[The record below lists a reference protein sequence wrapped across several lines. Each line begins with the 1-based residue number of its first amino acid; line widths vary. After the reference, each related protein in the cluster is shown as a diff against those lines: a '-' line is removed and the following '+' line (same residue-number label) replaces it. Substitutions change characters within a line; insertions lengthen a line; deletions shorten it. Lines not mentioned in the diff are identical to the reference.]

1 MNGSTKDT
9 GIIIV
14 LIDRLEKHR
23 LPRLLS
29 LKEKVDKGES
39 LDDLELDFLEKA
51 MADARKVMPLIER
64 HPEYQTLSVKV
75 VELYKEI
82 TDKALQIE
90 KSS

>member
-14 LIDRLEKHR
+14 LIDRLKKHR

-29 LKEKVDKGES
+29 LKEKIDGGEP

-82 TDKALQIE
+82 TDKALKIE

>member
-82 TDKALQIE
+82 TDKALKIE